1 MKSNRWVAIAV
12 AIVVVVAVLYLV
24 RRGGP
29 DQAVDLLTRY
39 DEAKKQPSPDS
50 FLGIEDIEI
59 DGETRKSIVTQA
71 ASRLTFRVQVPDDA
85 WLRVALAMRPDV
97 WEKEGNGVLFRIG
110 VSDGRTFDPL
120 VSQHLNP
127 YARPNDRHWVP
138 LFIDLSV
145 YAGEEVEI
153 ILNTNT
159 TLDGQPDDPRND
171 IALWGS
177 PEIVIR

>member
-39 DEAKKQPSPDS
+39 DEATKAPPDK
-50 FLGIEDIEI
+50 FLGLEDVEI
-59 DGETRKSIVTQA
+59 DGETRRSVVTHA

-97 WEKEGNGVLFRIG
+97 WEKEGNGVLFRVG
-110 VSDGRTFDPL
+110 VSDGRTYDEL
-120 VSQHLNP
+120 VKQHLNP
-127 YARPNDRHWVP
+127 SGRPNDRHWVP